1 MFSTPPAKPP
11 AGSLTG
17 FGAASSAPAAGD
29 LIKDSSDRA
38 FMADVIEASRDVPV
52 IVDFWAPWCGPC
64 KQLGPILEKA
74 VLAAKGKVK
83 LVKIDT
89 DKDPMIAGQLR
100 VQSIP
105 AVYAFFQG
113 RPVDGFMGA
122 LPESQVKSFIEKLV
136 KLAGAAGGGAGDIL
150 EEVLTQAKEALE
162 AGDIQTASEI
172 YGEVLAADPENVNPV
187 AYAGLVR
194 CLIAAND
201 VERAKQMLAQA
212 PESIAKDKELA
223 AVRSA
228 LEVAEQAA
236 NAGPIPELMEKVAQ
250 NKDDHQARLD
260 LALALFAAGKREA
273 AVDELLESVRRDR
286 EWNDQAARKQ
296 LVKFFEAF
304 GPTDPLTVQT
314 RRRLSSILFS

>member
-1 MFSTPPAKPP
+1 MFSIPPANKPVA
-11 AGSLTG
+11 AG
-17 FGAASSAPAAGD
+17 AAPAAGD

-38 FMADVIEASRDVPV
+38 FMADVIEASQSVPV

-64 KQLGPILEKA
+64 KQLGPILEKT
-74 VLAAKGKVK
+74 VLAAKGKVR

-89 DKDPMIAGQLR
+89 DKDPMIASQLR

-122 LPESQVKSFIEKLV
+122 LPESQVKAFVEKLL
-136 KLAGAAGGGAGDIL
+136 KLAGAAGGGEGDIL
-150 EEVLTQAKEALE
+150 EEALAQAKEALE
-162 AGDIQTASEI
+162 AGDTQTASEI
-172 YGEVLAADPENVNPV
+172 YGEILQADPENLNAV

-194 CLIAAND
+194 CLIVND
-201 VERAKQMLAQA
+201 ELARAKQMLDKV
-212 PESIAKDKELA
+212 PDPIAKDKEIA

-236 NAGPIPELMEKVAQ
+236 NAGPIPELMEKVAHNQ
-250 NKDDHQARLD
+250 DDHEARFD

-273 AVDELLESVRRDR
+273 AVDELLELVRRDR
-286 EWNDQAARKQ
+286 TWNDEAARKQ

-304 GPTDPLTVQT
+304 GPTDPLTIQT
-314 RRRLSSILFS
+314 RRRLSSILFR

>member
-1 MFSTPPAKPP
+1 MFSIPPANKPVA
-11 AGSLTG
+11 AG
-17 FGAASSAPAAGD
+17 AAPAAGD

-38 FMADVIEASRDVPV
+38 FMADVIEASQSVPV

-64 KQLGPILEKA
+64 KQLGPILEKT
-74 VLAAKGKVK
+74 VLAAKGKVR

-89 DKDPMIAGQLR
+89 DKDPMIASQLR

-122 LPESQVKSFIEKLV
+122 LPESQVKAFVEKLL
-136 KLAGAAGGGAGDIL
+136 KLAGAAGGGEGDIL
-150 EEVLTQAKEALE
+150 EEALAQAKEALE
-162 AGDIQTASEI
+162 AGDTQTASEI
-172 YGEVLAADPENVNPV
+172 YGEILQADPENLNPV

-194 CLIAAND
+194 CLIVND
-201 VERAKQMLAQA
+201 ELARAKQMLDKV
-212 PESIAKDKELA
+212 PEPIAKDKEIA

-236 NAGPIPELMEKVAQ
+236 NAGPIPELMEKVAHNQ
-250 NKDDHQARLD
+250 DDHEARFD

-273 AVDELLESVRRDR
+273 AVDELLELVRRDR
-286 EWNDQAARKQ
+286 AWNDEAARKQ

-304 GPTDPLTVQT
+304 GPTDPLTVQS
-314 RRRLSSILFS
+314 RRRLSSILFR

>member
-1 MFSTPPAKPP
+1 MFSIPPANKP
-11 AGSLTG
+11 AS
-17 FGAASSAPAAGD
+17 GAAPAAGD

-38 FMADVIEASRDVPV
+38 FMADVIEASQSVPV

-64 KQLGPILEKA
+64 KQLGPILEKT
-74 VLAAKGKVK
+74 VLAAKGKVR

-89 DKDPMIAGQLR
+89 DKDPMVASQLR

-122 LPESQVKSFIEKLV
+122 LPESQVKAFVEKLV
-136 KLAGAAGGGAGDIL
+136 KLAGAAGGDAGDIL
-150 EEVLTQAKEALE
+150 EEALAQAKEALE
-162 AGDIQTASEI
+162 AGDTQTASEI
-172 YGEVLAADPENVNPV
+172 YGEILQADPENLNAA

-194 CLIAAND
+194 CLIVSDDLA
-201 VERAKQMLAQA
+201 RAKQMLDKV
-212 PESIAKDKELA
+212 PEQIAKDKEIA

-236 NAGPIPELMEKVAQ
+236 NAGPIPELTEKVAR
-250 NKDDHQARLD
+250 NPDDHESRFD

-273 AVDELLESVRRDR
+273 AVDELLELVRRDR
-286 EWNDQAARKQ
+286 AWNDEAARKQ

-314 RRRLSSILFS
+314 RRRLSSILFR